1 MDDSVIVSPDW
12 LAARLEDPGVAVVD
26 VRDAW
31 EFDGI
36 GHVPGA
42 VSVPFDSYR
51 DATADDPGTLPGRE
65 AFEELLGEVGI
76 EPEDTIVAYD
86 DTHGVFAA
94 RFRLTALAYGHDD
107 VRLLDGDFSAW
118 NREHETETGSP
129 SVEPTAYTALPF
141 SFADSPLIDRSG
153 VETALEGDAV
163 LVDTRDP
170 EEFAEAH
177 LPGAVRFDWRGTVD
191 DETRR
196 VKPAAEL
203 EALFAEH
210 GIDRDREIVLYC
222 NTARRISH
230 TDAVLEA
237 LGYEDVSVYEGS
249 LTEWLAT
256 DGEIETGSTA

>member
-31 EFDGI
+31 EYGGI

-42 VSVPFDSYR
+42 VNIPFDSYR
-51 DATADDPGTLPGRE
+51 DEAADDPGTLPGRE
-65 AFEELLGEVGI
+65 TFEDLLGEAGI
-76 EPEDTIVAYD
+76 SPDETVVVYD

-94 RFRLTALAYGHDD
+94 RFRLTARAYGHED

-118 NREHETETGSP
+118 NREHRTETEAP
-129 SVEPTAYTALPF
+129 SIEPTAYAGTPF
-141 SFADSPLIDRSG
+141 SFAESTLIDRAG
-153 VETALEGDAV
+153 VEAALESDAV

-170 EEFAEAH
+170 EEFSGAH

-196 VKPAAEL
+196 LKPAAEL
-203 EALFAEH
+203 ETLFADR
-210 GIDRDREIVLYC
+210 GITRDRRIVLYC

-230 TDAVLEA
+230 TYAVLEA
-237 LGYEDVSVYEGS
+237 LGYDHVSVYEGS